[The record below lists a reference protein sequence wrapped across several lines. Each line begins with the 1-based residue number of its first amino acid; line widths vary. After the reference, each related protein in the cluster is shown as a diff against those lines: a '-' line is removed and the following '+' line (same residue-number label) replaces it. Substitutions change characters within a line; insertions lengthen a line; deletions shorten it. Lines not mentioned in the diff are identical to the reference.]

1 MNARQF
7 RFVIFFLCAVLLLI
21 ATGCENQS
29 KKAELD
35 KCKATVKTQE
45 QNKEIVREIFAAI
58 DGDINK
64 LGVLL
69 SDDFSLYVS
78 GTLQPYK
85 KEDLIKLRNAHYE
98 AFPDWIHK
106 IEDLIAEGD
115 RVVVKLTQYGT
126 HKAKYKGIEPT
137 GKYVTV
143 PAIHI
148 LNIVNGK
155 AKEWWGV
162 EDNLGLMRQLGMEL
176 KPEEEKK

>member
-1 MNARQF
+1 MSSCQDKQTKDELAKF
-7 RFVIFFLCAVLLLI
+7 KA
-21 ATGCENQS
+21 ATI
-29 KKAELD
+29 
-35 KCKATVKTQE
+35 TQDN
-45 QNKEIVREIFAAI
+45 NKEIVREIIASI

-64 LGVLL
+64 LGNLL

-85 KEDLIKLRNAHYE
+85 KEDLIKARNAHYE

-126 HKAKYKGIEPT
+126 HKSKYKGIEPT
-137 GKYVTV
+137 GKYVSV

-148 LNIVNGK
+148 IKIVNGK

-162 EDNLGLMRQLGMEL
+162 EDNLGMMTQLGLEL
-176 KPEEEKK
+176 KPTDYKQ